1 MTRALESFAQTD
13 VGLYRQN
20 NEDAC
25 LILETCGFFV
35 LADGMGGHASGE
47 IASHL
52 TIETTHR
59 LVESAL
65 GHPNGQ
71 PHSQTLANAIETANA
86 VVFHEANKNEAYRGM
101 GTTIVAMLQE
111 ESAIWVAHVGDSRC
125 YRLRNGALE
134 LLTEDH
140 SLRNFYIREYGYTP
154 EEAAL
159 VAESNVILRAV
170 GLRETTVVDVSRHE
184 LQTSDLFL
192 LCSDGLS
199 DYVEEPQILEILL
212 QYTNLSEA
220 AAALIQLANAMGGY
234 DNTTV
239 LLVRVQDDAKE
250 EAHG

>member
-1 MTRALESFAQTD
+1 MTRVLESFAQTD

-25 LILETCGFFV
+25 LILEDCGFYV

-47 IASHL
+47 VASRL

-59 LVESAL
+59 LIQSAIE
-65 GHPNGQ
+65 HPNGQ
-71 PHSQTLANAIETANA
+71 SYSQTLVNAIETANA
-86 VVFHEANKNEAYRGM
+86 VVFHEANKDEALRGM
-101 GTTIVAMLQE
+101 GTTVVALLQE
-111 ESAIWVAHVGDSRC
+111 AKAIWVAHVGDSRC
-125 YRLRNGALE
+125 YRMRNGVLE

-140 SLRNFYIREYGYTP
+140 SLRNFYVREYGYTP

-170 GLRETTVVDVSRHE
+170 GLRETTVVDVSCHT
-184 LQTSDLFL
+184 LQSGDLFL

-212 QYTNLSEA
+212 QYTSLSDIA
-220 AAALIQLANAMGGY
+220 SALIQMANAMGGY

-239 LLVRVQDDAKE
+239 LLARVQLDDDTK
-250 EAHG
+250 